1 MQQLRFGYSFENTIM
16 MEILFK
22 KKKRKSKEE
31 VKKELKNLF
40 IKEDKQ
46 EKEDCNKKA
55 HKVEKCEEKL
65 TIIREYTEI
74 IQTKKITICIANQ
87 QGIVF
92 KKFKRKD
99 KLVTLI

>member
-1 MQQLRFGYSFENTIM
+1 
-16 MEILFK
+16 MEMLFK
-22 KKKRKSKEE
+22 KREKTKEE
-31 VKKELKNLF
+31 VKKELNDSF

-55 HKVEKCEEKL
+55 HKVEKFDKEA

-74 IQTKKITICIANQ
+74 IKAKKITICIAYQ
-87 QGIVF
+87 QGVVF

-99 KLVTLI
+99 KFVTLIKQVGDI